1 MSFVITEPEMVQGAA
16 QNLASIRSSL
26 AEATSTA
33 AGRTTGIAAAAQDEV
48 SVAISSLFGNFGQQF
63 HALNAQAQAFHAQF
77 ESLLS
82 SGASAYVSAEAANAE
97 RVLTSGGAGALMSG
111 QFQTGAQAAAQSGLI
126 GGIES
131 FGATVAAPYQ
141 ALVSNT
147 VNNLQAIGNTFS
159 ANPFPLLHQFGTN
172 QLAYGQTIATGLES
186 VAQNIPAA
194 LANIPA
200 NIQIA
205 IQGASTF
212 NPGVL
217 LQQFISQQSGY
228 AQTISTALQSAGP
241 DLITSLQ
248 GLPSAFGTAF
258 QDLVMGNPVGAYHA
272 LNTGLVNAILP
283 GFHDVNLDLGLP
295 PSLLPI
301 VPLGALGDLAPIF
314 GIPGQ
319 MAQNFTNLLPAGSIP
334 AQISQNFTNLLS
346 TVTNFGSTLNGGNL
360 GIVFGLPLQAIFD
373 GIGAPINALSA
384 LNSSAVA
391 FGGALQT
398 GNASAAALALLDA
411 PANMANGL
419 LNGQTLVDLPTLN
432 VNLLLDGVPLGSLAS
447 TAALP
452 VGGLLTPLSPI
463 ILTGPGGSPLPGTQ
477 IGGFIPGLLS
487 FGSELAAAITP
498 LG

>member
-1 MSFVITEPEMVQGAA
+1 MSFVITEPGLVQGAA
-16 QNLASIRSSL
+16 QDLAGIRSSL

-33 AGRTTGIAAAAQDEV
+33 SGPTTGIAAAAQDEI
-48 SVAISSLFGNFGQQF
+48 SVAISSLFGDFGQQF
-63 HALNAQAQAFHAQF
+63 HALNAQAQAFHAEF
-77 ESLLS
+77 ENLLS
-82 SGASAYVSAEAANAE
+82 SGASAYVSAEAAGA
-97 RVLTSGGAGALMSG
+97 TSLLSG
-111 QFQTGAQAAAQSGLI
+111 HIQTGAQAVAQAGVI

-147 VNNLQAIGNTFS
+147 VNNLQAIGSTIS
-159 ANPFPLLHQFGTN
+159 ANPLPLLHQFGTN

-186 VAQNIPAA
+186 VFGNIPAA
-194 LANIPA
+194 VANIPT
-200 NIQIA
+200 NIHIA

-212 NPGVL
+212 NPGAL
-217 LQQFISQQSGY
+217 LQQFINQQAGY
-228 AQTISTALQSAGP
+228 AQTIATGLQSAGP
-241 DLITSLQ
+241 DLIASLQ

-258 QDLVMGNPVGAYHA
+258 QDLVMGNPVGAYYA

-314 GIPGQ
+314 NIPGQ
-319 MAQNFTNLLPAGSIP
+319 MAQNFTNLLPPGSIP

-346 TVTNFGSTLNGGNL
+346 TLTNFGSTLNGSNL
-360 GIVFGLPLQAIFD
+360 GITFGLPLQAIFD
-373 GIGAPINALSA
+373 VIGAPINALSA
-384 LNSSAVA
+384 LNSSGVA
-391 FGGALQT
+391 FGAALQA
-398 GNASAAALALLDA
+398 GNASAAAVAILDA
-411 PANMANGL
+411 PANMANGF
-419 LNGQTLVDLPTLN
+419 LNGQMLVNLPVLN
-432 VNLLLDGVPLGSLAS
+432 VNLLFDGAPLGGLAS
-447 TAALP
+447 VAALP

-463 ILTGPGGSPLPGTQ
+463 VLTGNGGGPLPGTQ
-477 IGGFIPGLLS
+477 IGGIIPGLLS